1 MIKDVRP
8 AELCLIWGSCS
19 SPPALKPGCCVS
31 GHRPSLCPLSPSGIL
46 CFLQVFYMYCDSMFN
61 AISAS
66 RILPRTGK
74 IGSWSMPALLL
85 LQARNSSFAS
95 RIDPS
100 EWKAILCWNFWC
112 LWPECQLSASAH
124 KEPSSICTVLTAL
137 ASILCFGFSPH
148 FCFWL
153 KWTFPLFLSLW
164 VILGE
169 MLCLYHLQSTNTL
182 PFFFFL
188 PTFQEIS
195 QLLPVL
201 FSPKVSMDVVRIV
214 FSRSFSS
221 FSDCSFWSFSLC
233 VCAYVCVCMT

>member
-1 MIKDVRP
+1 
-8 AELCLIWGSCS
+8 
-19 SPPALKPGCCVS
+19 
-31 GHRPSLCPLSPSGIL
+31 
-46 CFLQVFYMYCDSMFN
+46 MFN

-85 LQARNSSFAS
+85 LQARNSRFAS

-100 EWKAILCWNFWC
+100 QWKAILCWNFWC

-182 PFFFFL
+182 KYSPFFFSSYF
-188 PTFQEIS
+188 PGD
-195 QLLPVL
+195 
-201 FSPKVSMDVVRIV
+201 FSTSSSPFFPKVSMDVVRIV
-214 FSRSFSS
+214 FSRSSSS

-233 VCAYVCVCMT
+233 VCAMYVYVWHRIYIQKDAQNLNVQLYK